1 MITVKVENLHL
12 HVTVQNA
19 VVEPDAVPGKLDE
32 ILTQLAD
39 VRKDIKEFRDAMKL
53 TDQELTDLL
62 NGIDKTTNHTAE
74 NVTTIATAA
83 AAIKTEM
90 DAFISAAPAG
100 TVLSDA
106 QVSQLQG
113 LATRSQQISDAA
125 DAQVAVLQGVA
136 AEGQPVVTPPPAP
149 VVIPTP
155 QQP

>member
-12 HVTVQNA
+12 HVTVQND
-19 VVEPDAVPGKLDE
+19 EPKLAE
-32 ILTQLAD
+32 ILTQLAG

-62 NGIDKTTNHTAE
+62 NGIDKTTNHTAD
-74 NVTTIATAA
+74 NVATIATAS

-90 DAFISAAPAG
+90 DAFIAAAPAG
-100 TVLSDA
+100 TTLSDA
-106 QVSQLQG
+106 QVEQLQS

-149 VVIPTP
+149 VVIDNPP
-155 QQP
+155 QP